1 MAGYRIPGP
10 IGVGGYSEEIDKGTL
25 ALTRMPV
32 PGPIGLNPTSQGLKH
47 SIDENTRILAATVYG
62 EGSGKNVFEEMAA
75 IANVLVRQQKAR
87 GYPTVAAFIKTEK
100 DFAKAAHDGNLRYA
114 KLMAASAA
122 EIAKDTAMEA
132 AIRAARNAL

>member
-1 MAGYRIPGP
+1 MAGYRI
-10 IGVGGYSEEIDKGTL
+10 
-25 ALTRMPV
+25 

-47 SIDENTRILAATVYG
+47 SIDENTRILAATAYG

-87 GYPTVAAFIKTEK
+87 GYPTVAAFIKVDTT
-100 DFAKAAHDGNLRYA
+100 FAFAAHDGSPRYA
-114 KLMAASAA
+114 KLMMASAA